1 MSKLKQPDVFY
12 KVVIPDYDHM
22 IDLSGI
28 YHETEEAAY
37 EEAEADEI
45 HYENYVIPV
54 VRCDFN
60 CEECTEYDWEDDL
73 CKFSMAAARTEFF
86 KESDDIAEVDKGTGM
101 ITGGKDGEEV

>member
-1 MSKLKQPDVFY
+1 MSKLKHPEVFY
-12 KVVIPDYDHM
+12 KVVIPDCDHF

-37 EEAEADEI
+37 EEAEANEI
-45 HYENYVIPV
+45 YYSYYVRPV

-86 KESDDIAEVDKGTGM
+86 KEGDEKNGKTDD
-101 ITGGKDGEEV
+101 